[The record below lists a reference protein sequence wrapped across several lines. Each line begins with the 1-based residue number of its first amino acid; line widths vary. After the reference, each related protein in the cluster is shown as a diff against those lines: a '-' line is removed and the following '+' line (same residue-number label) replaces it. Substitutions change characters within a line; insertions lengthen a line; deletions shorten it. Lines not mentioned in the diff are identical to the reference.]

1 MAKTTLK
8 NLVSLILEQVNI
20 AAKVNEIFPP
30 DKYVFVEN
38 IYDYPILF
46 QNPGQEDNIRQLTPD
61 FSNGEDK
68 IRTLEPEPELAL
80 VAEGRPLPEGWT
92 SRELDTPLRI
102 HKRSL
107 SQPEA
112 SKERMEFPPI
122 TSLDPD
128 TGEYVEDVAIGT
140 TILKCPVGRDI
151 LKFTN
156 YGFKQ
161 EIDRQQKLANYVVLA
176 EGWETDQEIG
186 GTITKYRP
194 KVDIDRDPQRTLE
207 IAIENEEDIEEKA
220 KLQRKLDQI
229 RESNVKT
236 YNLYPVINSLFGN
249 PEILDLLDKSLI
261 PETWATPPR
270 TEHTTNQE
278 LRKKFG
284 GRPGG
289 EIDADFVSV
298 RDITNVDNAINDVM
312 DLRAELAMGDTL
324 SDREREFSKPIP
336 RQHANYIYANGN
348 WHSKQRA
355 HDEEFFRREGG
366 ESSHYNTLAKN
377 IQKGEKQ
384 IVIQSTLDLKGKV
397 QNEDEYVLEAT
408 FSSILNARN
417 PETGAGETVGNIFP
431 PIKVGLRRK
440 LPELDESTGQ
450 PLDPETFTL
459 EKNPSF
465 LVDGG
470 RKRDLQGK
478 ERVGFLPELM
488 DKLAEQM
495 KQQID
500 PNATLQRMIDLVA
513 ATTNNPVQGRGEPEF

>member
-1 MAKTTLK
+1 MAKTSLK
-8 NLVSLILEQVNI
+8 NLVSLIMEQVNV
-20 AAKVNEIFPP
+20 AARVNEIFPP
-30 DKYVFVEN
+30 DKYVFVED

-46 QNPGQEDNIRQLTPD
+46 QTPGQEDNVRQLTPD
-61 FSNGEDK
+61 FSDGDDN
-68 IRTLEPEPELAL
+68 IRSLDPEPELAL
-80 VAEGRPLPEGWT
+80 VAEGRPLPEGWQ
-92 SRELDTPLRI
+92 SRELDTPLKI
-102 HKRSL
+102 NKRNL

-112 SKERMEFPPI
+112 AKERMQFPPI
-122 TSLDPD
+122 TSLDPE

-140 TILKCPVGRDI
+140 TILKCPAGRDI

-161 EIDRQQKLANYVVLA
+161 EIDRQKKLANYVVLA
-176 EGWETDQEIG
+176 EGWETDQEIE

-207 IAIENEEDIEEKA
+207 IAIANEEDPEEKA
-220 KLQRKLDQI
+220 KLERKLDQI

-236 YNLYPVINSLFGN
+236 YNLYPLINSLFGN
-249 PEILDLLDKSLI
+249 PEILDLLDKALI

-270 TEHTTNQE
+270 TEHTTNEE

-298 RDITNVDNAINDVM
+298 RDLTDVDTAINDVM

-324 SDREREFSKPIP
+324 SNREREFSKPIP

-355 HDEEFFRREGG
+355 HDEDFFRREGG
-366 ESSHYNTLAKN
+366 KSSRYETLAKN
-377 IQKGEKQ
+377 IQEGNKQ
-384 IVIQSTLDLKGKV
+384 IVIQSTLDLKGRV
-397 QNEDEYVLEAT
+397 QNDDEYVLEAT

-417 PETGAGETVGNIFP
+417 PETGAGESLGDIFP

-440 LPELDESTGQ
+440 LPEIDESTGQ

-470 RKRDLQGK
+470 RKRDLKGK
-478 ERVGFLPELM
+478 ERTGFLRELM
-488 DKLAEQM
+488 DKLGEQM

-500 PNATLQRMIDLVA
+500 PNETLQRMIDLVS
-513 ATTNNPVQGRGEPEF
+513 ATNENPVADGGQPEF